1 MGRLEREMS
10 NRNQNIE
17 EARLRAEIPTTDVQ
31 NWSNEGSQK
40 LEEATRI
47 LQGCDD
53 LKLWNIIPR
62 YSVGKNAKE
71 TAEGIAKL
79 REEGNL
85 LRIADPPPPAAM
97 VPICRPPN
105 LEFQSRKIME
115 EDIIKSLKDG
125 NVRMIAICGAGGV
138 GKTTMVRRIEDR
150 VRKEFDEVVT
160 VVVSQQSDEIKIQ
173 KQIAEILGLGLSEDT
188 LAGRAHKLRTRLMD
202 SKKKLI
208 IFDDV
213 WKSFEP
219 EDIGVPYGGC
229 KIILTSRL
237 KDVCEEMGAD
247 KVIEIQV
254 LDKKEAWTLFREKS
268 GDCVDAS
275 HLRPIAEKVAAECKG
290 LPIALATVGKA
301 LKNKNMKTWEHAL
314 LQLRGANPT
323 NFPQV
328 LENVYL
334 PLKLSY
340 DFLETESEKSLF
352 LLCCLFPE
360 DYNIRIEDLAL
371 LSFGLG
377 MFERNYNIEDGRNG
391 TYHLLERLRSRFLL
405 MTGSDEEE
413 VKMHDVVRDVAI
425 FIGSK
430 EKQGFLNVCS
440 MDSSRNCNWM
450 SVEISN
456 IANAK
461 LPVGLD
467 FPNLR
472 ILMLLNSNY
481 YEFPEGFDVNDI
493 CFKKMEEL
501 TVLYFSNQKF
511 QSLPSSLNFLK
522 KLRKLHLHYCKV
534 KDISVVGELASLEI
548 LRVWHCNKIDELPAD
563 VGKLKSLRLLE
574 LRDCKKLKRIVT
586 GVISSLVGLEELKI
600 VDCFN
605 KWEAKGNVSEERN
618 ASLSEPESLSNLT
631 CLEIAIFD
639 PNLLAQEILLSK
651 RLRRYRIRACED
663 PFLFEDMKHERS
675 IGLQLPRDVTV
686 GNWIRELGKNTQSL
700 ELRGDGSN
708 DFNLGEIESLRE
720 LVFKNCSTVEKLMN
734 AIDWKFPMLEHL
746 ELSELGVL
754 EEIINGTILEGS
766 NSFRTLESLVVERL
780 PKLEYLWKSTNQNVS
795 LVNLKSIYIFFCPN
809 LRYLFSM
816 ATARSLVQLQS
827 LEILSCD
834 TIEQLLWNEM
844 ESNTEASIIEFPK
857 LKRLKLF
864 DLPNLLSFTQGVE
877 IIKFPQLI
885 ELEIEYCPKLR
896 TKIDQCP
903 TGGMIENVDVRNSD
917 NIEEIFRDDGNHH
930 IIFQEL
936 RELRLNKLPCLTTFY
951 GGAESIKFPKLEVLW
966 IGNLPRLNSFVAI
979 DSEPTHDHN
988 SLHFFCNK
996 KVEIIGLKELHL
1008 IHFPDKISKIWCTHI
1023 PISFFHNLERLVIY
1037 KIDGIRNLISSSI
1050 AKALVNLKSLDIYY
1064 CKEMIDVIEDVTHL
1078 TANSVFPNLEYL
1090 DIIDN
1095 CKLRGFCQ
1103 WTHAFELPSLVHVQ
1117 IVGCPLMK
1125 TFTLGSLSTPKLH
1138 EFKINCED
1146 IEIKDLN
1153 GGIHHFI
1160 STKNANDD
1168 ENKDEH
1174 NDDEKHEDKKQ
1185 IEGEET
1191 TLSSNNNLM

>member
-1 MGRLEREMS
+1 MADSWLNPLKEVAKLIDPEVLYPPVKRHFDYWWSFEGNVQGLREEMGRLERKRRKIEG
-10 NRNQNIE
+10 NIE

-47 LQGCDD
+47 LQGCDN

-138 GKTTMVRRIEDR
+138 GKTTMLRRIEDR

-160 VVVSQQSDEIKIQ
+160 VVVSQQSDELKIQ
-173 KQIAEILGLGLSEDT
+173 KQIAEILGLGLSEET
-188 LAGRAHKLRTRLMD
+188 LVGRAHKLRTRLMD

-237 KDVCEEMGAD
+237 KDVCEKMEAD
-247 KVIEIQV
+247 KVIEVPV
-254 LDKKEAWTLFREKS
+254 LDKEEAWTLFRQKS
-268 GDCVDAS
+268 GDRADDL
-275 HLRPIAEKVAAECKG
+275 HLRPIAEEVAEECKG

-301 LKNKNMKTWEHAL
+301 LKNRNTKTWKDAL
-314 LQLRGANPT
+314 LQLRGANPS

-328 LENVYL
+328 LENVYM

-360 DYNIRIEDLAL
+360 DCNIQIEDLAL

-377 MFERNYNIEDGRNG
+377 MFEGINNIEDGRNR
-391 TYHLLERLRSRFLL
+391 TFHLLERLRSRFLL
-405 MTGSDEEE
+405 MTGSEEYE

-430 EKQGFLNVCS
+430 EKQGFLNVSS

-450 SVEISN
+450 SVDIS

-472 ILMLLNSNY
+472 LLMILNSNY
-481 YEFPEGFDVNDI
+481 SKIPEGFDVNDI
-493 CFKKMEEL
+493 CFKGMKEL
-501 TVLYFSNQKF
+501 TVLYFPHQNF
-511 QSLPSSLNFLK
+511 QSLPSSLEFLK
-522 KLRKLHLHYCKV
+522 KLRKLHLENGKV
-534 KDISVVGELASLEI
+534 KDISIVGELASLEI
-548 LRVWHCNKIDELPAD
+548 LQILWCVYVEELPAN
-563 VGKLKSLRLLE
+563 VGELKFLRLLE
-574 LRDCKKLKRIVT
+574 LRNCLKLKRIVA
-586 GVISSLVGLEELKI
+586 GVISRLVGLEELKI
-600 VDCFN
+600 VNCFN

-618 ASLSEPESLSNLT
+618 ASLSELESLSNLI
-631 CLEIAIFD
+631 CLEIDIFD
-639 PNLLAQEILLSK
+639 PNLVAQEILLSK
-651 RLRRYRIRACED
+651 QLRRYRICASEYRYS
-663 PFLFEDMKHERS
+663 FNVMKHER
-675 IGLQLPRDVTV
+675 IITLQLPRDVTV
-686 GNWIRELGKNTQSL
+686 GNWIRRLGKNTQSL
-700 ELRGDGSN
+700 ALSGDGSN

-720 LVFKNCSTVEKLMN
+720 LVFHNRSTVEKLMN
-734 AIDWKFPMLEHL
+734 AIDCKLPMLEHL
-746 ELSELGVL
+746 QLRDLGEL
-754 EEIINGTILEGS
+754 EEIIDGTIPEGS
-766 NSFRTLESLVVERL
+766 NSFQNLESLTLRDL
-780 PKLEYLWKSTNQNVS
+780 PKLGYLWESPNQNVS
-795 LVNLKSIYIFFCPN
+795 LVNLKSIVIRRCHN

-816 ATARSLVQLQS
+816 ATARSLVRLQR

-834 TIEQLLWNEM
+834 TIEQVLWNEM

-857 LKRLKLF
+857 LKTLELHF
-864 DLPNLLSFTQGVE
+864 LPNLLAFTQGVE
-877 IIKFPQLI
+877 IIKFPQL
-885 ELEIEYCPKLR
+885 K
-896 TKIDQCP
+896 
-903 TGGMIENVDVRNSD
+903 V
-917 NIEEIFRDDGNHH
+917 
-930 IIFQEL
+930 
-936 RELRLNKLPCLTTFY
+936 LT
-951 GGAESIKFPKLEVLW
+951 
-966 IGNLPRLNSFVAI
+966 IGKLPRLNSFVAI
-979 DSEPTHDHN
+979 DSEPPHDHH

-996 KVEIIGLKELHL
+996 KVEIIDLKTLNL
-1008 IHFPDKISKIWCTHI
+1008 WYMPDKISKIWCRHI
-1023 PISFFHNLERLVIY
+1023 PIIFFHNLERLSIY
-1037 KIDGIRNLISSSI
+1037 HVDGIRNLISSSI
-1050 AKALVNLKSLDIYY
+1050 AKALVNLNTLDIDY
-1064 CKEMIDVIEDVTHL
+1064 CKEMIDVVEDETQVTV
-1078 TANSVFPNLEYL
+1078 NSAFPNLKYL
-1090 DIIDN
+1090 DINVN
-1095 CKLRGFCQ
+1095 CKLRSFCQ
-1103 WTHAFELPSLVHVQ
+1103 WKHVFELPSLVRVR
-1117 IVGCPLMK
+1117 ITDCPLMK

-1138 EFKINCED
+1138 QFDINGEH
-1146 IEIKDLN
+1146 IKMKDLN
-1153 GGIHHFI
+1153 SGIHHFI
-1160 STKNANDD
+1160 STKNANED
-1168 ENKDEH
+1168 ENRVSTMRMRSMRTR
-1174 NDDEKHEDKKQ
+1174 NR
-1185 IEGEET
+1185 
-1191 TLSSNNNLM
+1191 